1 VTSDEQRTKILTRF
15 ARFQIEP
22 NHSFIGNSTM
32 KTKPSA
38 QSVILNSGFLI
49 SLCVFLLGLGEFATA
64 NPPGPARA
72 FSNASAQSNLASQP
86 PNAAQREKLK
96 SGFSEIHSSRRETL
110 RPLGQQCV
118 TLRGPILTLSV
129 SSGIASVD
137 TAPAAFNSQ
146 ADEFLVSWDQFVGT
160 TWAVYDQRLS
170 VTGTLL
176 GENNPVIEGTDTFIE
191 PAVAYNADTNQ
202 YFITWRFQGGGPGSN
217 GFNNAFGTLVDSSGI
232 PAGDVVHVSNAGLE
246 QSLVFNSVTGEFA
259 HHARDFDGGGIPGIY
274 FRRIAADG
282 TPLASPTPITTAGAP
297 APAGEVGVNTTV
309 GDYLS
314 TWRDQVDEDLKGR
327 LLESN
332 GMPLTDPFAISDV
345 FPGSTVASSVAYDA
359 AADQYLVMFTD
370 FDSPQPLY
378 GQFVNS
384 SGEPIGPL
392 IPIVDKSGA
401 SFAGLAFDPI
411 NGVYLVRWL
420 DPNSG
425 TVWVQ
430 LLSSDGVPLG
440 EAVNVFEGTS
450 QLFARGSVVP
460 NKNEGGFLVTGVQTD
475 QGNQQV
481 VARFVDVVSACLPS
495 PTPTPSATPTP
506 SPTATATPTST
517 VTPSPTPI
525 ATPRSTPLPRPRPT
539 PHPRPTP

>member
-1 VTSDEQRTKILTRF
+1 
-15 ARFQIEP
+15 
-22 NHSFIGNSTM
+22 M
-32 KTKPSA
+32 KTKPPV
-38 QSVILNSGFLI
+38 QFVIFNSGFLI
-49 SLCVFLLGLGEFATA
+49 SLCVFLFAVFLLALSEFATA
-64 NPPGPARA
+64 NPPGLTRA
-72 FSNASAQSNLASQP
+72 FSNASAQSNLASQA
-86 PNAAQREKLK
+86 PNAAQRQRLK
-96 SGFSEIHSSRRETL
+96 YGFGEIQSSRKDTL

-118 TLRGPILTLSV
+118 TLRGPILTLSE

-137 TAPAAFNSQ
+137 TAPSAFNSQ

-160 TWAVYDQRLS
+160 TWAVYDQRLA
-170 VTGTLL
+170 VDGTLL

-232 PAGDVVHVSNAGLE
+232 PVGDVVHVSNAGLE
-246 QSLVFNSVTGEFA
+246 QTLVFNSVTGEFA
-259 HHARDFDGGGIPGIY
+259 HHARDFAGGGVPGIY
-274 FRRIAADG
+274 FRRIAGDG

-297 APAGEVGVNTTV
+297 APAGEIAVNTTT

-327 LLESN
+327 LLDSN
-332 GMPLTDPFAISDV
+332 GMPLTDPFEISDV

-359 AADQYLVMFTD
+359 AADQYLVVFTD
-370 FDSPQPLY
+370 FDSPQPLF
-378 GQFVNS
+378 GQFVNA

-392 IPIVDKSGA
+392 IPIATQSGS

-411 NGVYLVRWL
+411 NEVYLVRWT
-420 DPNSG
+420 DPNSSS
-425 TVWVQ
+425 VFVQ

-440 EAVNVFEGTS
+440 EAVNVFVGTS
-450 QLFARGSVVP
+450 QLFARGSVVA

-517 VTPSPTPI
+517 ITPSPTPV
-525 ATPRSTPLPRPRPT
+525 ATPRSTPFPRPRPT
-539 PHPRPTP
+539 PHPRPMP

>member
-1 VTSDEQRTKILTRF
+1 
-15 ARFQIEP
+15 
-22 NHSFIGNSTM
+22 M
-32 KTKPSA
+32 KTKPPA
-38 QSVILNSGFLI
+38 QFVIFNSGFLI
-49 SLCVFLLGLGEFATA
+49 SLCVFLFAVFLLALGEFATA
-64 NPPGPARA
+64 NPPGPGRA
-72 FSNASAQSNLASQP
+72 FSNASAQSNLASQAP
-86 PNAAQREKLK
+86 KAVQREKLK

-118 TLRGPILTLSV
+118 TLRGPILTLSE
-129 SSGIASVD
+129 SSGIAFVD

-160 TWAVYDQRLS
+160 TWAVYDQRLA
-170 VTGTLL
+170 VDGTLL
-176 GENNPVIEGTDTFIE
+176 GDNNPVIEGTDTFIE
-191 PAVAYNADTNQ
+191 PAVAYNADTDQ

-217 GFNNAFGTLVDSSGI
+217 GFNNAFGTLVDSSGV

-246 QSLVFNSVTGEFA
+246 QTLVFNSVTGEFA
-259 HHARDFDGGGIPGIY
+259 HHARDFAGGGIPGIY
-274 FRRIAADG
+274 FRRIAGDG

-297 APAGEVGVNTTV
+297 APAGEVGVNTTT

-327 LLESN
+327 LLDGN
-332 GMPLTDPFAISDV
+332 GMPLTDPFVISDV

-359 AADQYLVMFTD
+359 AADQYLVVFTD
-370 FDSPQPLY
+370 FSSPQPLY
-378 GQFVNS
+378 GQFVNA

-392 IPIVDKSGA
+392 IPIVDQSGA

-411 NGVYLVRWL
+411 NGVYLVRWT
-420 DPNSG
+420 DPNSS

-430 LLSSDGVPLG
+430 LLSSDGLLLG
-440 EAVNVFEGTS
+440 EAVDVFAGTS
-450 QLFARGSVVP
+450 QFPARGSVVS
-460 NKNEGGFLVTGVQTD
+460 NKNEGGFLVTGVQTTD

-495 PTPTPSATPTP
+495 PTPTPT
-506 SPTATATPTST
+506 PTATATPTST

-525 ATPRSTPLPRPRPT
+525 VTPRPTSTPRSTPLPRPRPT
-539 PHPRPTP
+539 PHPRPSP